1 MRVWLLGGFRVSVGP
16 RTIEGYTWCLKKS
29 ASLVKL
35 LALSPGH
42 RLHREQVMDLLWPD
56 SGRKAASNNLRG
68 TLHTAR
74 KVLDPGRGSRYL
86 ASEDESLVLCPGGDL
101 WVDAD
106 AFEEAAATVRR
117 SQDPATYRVAI
128 ELYAGDLLPED
139 RYEEWTQSRREELR
153 QLHLALLVQ
162 LAELYEARGEDGVAI
177 EALRKATANEP
188 TFEEGH
194 AALMRLHALSGRPE
208 RALAQYER
216 LRDLLTRGLGTEPSS
231 ATRHLRD
238 EIAAGRLPSAPPSA
252 LPQEEEPSDAGRL
265 CLPARRTSF
274 VGREREMVEVK
285 RTLSMTKLLT
295 LTGAGGSGKTRL
307 ALELARDLINSYSDG
322 VWLVELAPLS
332 EGGLV
337 AQEVAGALEVPERP
351 GEPLSV
357 TLVDAL
363 GDKELLLVVDNCEH
377 LVEAAAQLVDVLV
390 DSCPYLRVLATSRE
404 PLGVGGEFLWQ
415 VAPLSLPATTDGG
428 LNGGAPTVES
438 LMRYEAVRLFVERA
452 RLRLPNF
459 GLSEQNAG
467 AVARV
472 CRKLDGIPLAIEL
485 ATARMG
491 ALAVEQVAQR
501 LEGSLGLLTGGSRTA
516 EPRQQT
522 LRATLDWSYDLLSEV
537 EQALFRRLSVSAG
550 GWTLEAA
557 EAACSGGVIEQEVV
571 LDLLGGLVDKSLVVA
586 GASTG
591 GAVRYRMLEPVRQY
605 AREKL
610 EEGGKPTRYG
620 VGTPPSSSP

>member
-1 MRVWLLGGFRVSVGP
+1 MSPPASFQRVTQSGTPTGDRAEAVRIWLLGGFRVSVGP
-16 RTIEGYTWCLKKS
+16 RTIEGDTWRLKKA

-86 ASEDESLVLCPGGDL
+86 ASEDESLVLCPRGDL

-128 ELYAGDLLPED
+128 ELYAGELLPED

-153 QLHLALLVQ
+153 QLYLALLVQ
-162 LAELYEARGEDGVAI
+162 LAELYEARGEYGVAI

-194 AALMRLHALSGRPE
+194 AGLMRLNVLLGRPE

-216 LRDLLTRGLGTEPSS
+216 LRDALFKGL
-231 ATRHLRD
+231 ATQPAATARHLRD

-252 LPQEEEPSDAGRL
+252 LPQEEEPSDAGRHN
-265 CLPARRTSF
+265 LPARRTSF

-285 RTLSMTKLLT
+285 RTLSMTRLLT

-351 GEPLSV
+351 GEPLSDA
-357 TLVDAL
+357 LVDAL

-377 LVEAAAQLVDVLV
+377 LVEAAAQLVDVLL
-390 DSCPYLRVLATSRE
+390 DSCPRLSVLATSRE
-404 PLGVGGEFLWQ
+404 PLGVGGEILWQ
-415 VAPLSLPATTDGG
+415 VA
-428 LNGGAPTVES
+428 
-438 LMRYEAVRLFVERA
+438 
-452 RLRLPNF
+452 
-459 GLSEQNAG
+459 
-467 AVARV
+467 
-472 CRKLDGIPLAIEL
+472 
-485 ATARMG
+485 
-491 ALAVEQVAQR
+491 
-501 LEGSLGLLTGGSRTA
+501 
-516 EPRQQT
+516 
-522 LRATLDWSYDLLSEV
+522 
-537 EQALFRRLSVSAG
+537 
-550 GWTLEAA
+550 
-557 EAACSGGVIEQEVV
+557 
-571 LDLLGGLVDKSLVVA
+571 
-586 GASTG
+586 
-591 GAVRYRMLEPVRQY
+591 
-605 AREKL
+605 
-610 EEGGKPTRYG
+610 
-620 VGTPPSSSP
+620 